1 MNDRAFAYGF
11 GRGRLMKSTRDQ
23 ATRLLESW
31 RLANADLRC
40 AFDDIDWSFSCSGRI
55 TSTVPRLK
63 LRGAGFEAML
73 SLAGAEIEYECYDL
87 DSETHRESA
96 PEQTVSLTLT
106 LPKSGRVHIVGRQT
120 AERTAPRRPLPFES
134 KN

>member
-1 MNDRAFAYGF
+1 MVPVG
-11 GRGRLMKSTRDQ
+11 GRSMKSTHDQ

-31 RLANADLRC
+31 RLGNADLRC
-40 AFDDIDWSFSCSGRI
+40 AFDDTDWSFSCSGRI
-55 TSTVPRLK
+55 TSTAPVLK

-87 DSETHRESA
+87 DSETRRESA

-120 AERTAPRRPLPFES
+120 AERTAPRRPLPFGS